1 MHGRKAPP
9 KGKLFIALEELK
21 QLSDRSKIVGQHV
34 GAAVAARTTR
44 ASVSAAGLRYARPLF
59 DRAAELRLPAF
70 VARPAQPVYDDHV
83 PLLQAGIPAVD
94 LIDFDFPEWHTTGD
108 VPAVCDPASLGQV
121 GTLAWSLARSPLPGF

>member
-1 MHGRKAPP
+1 MKMQNPHRKTSPP
-9 KGKLFIALEELK
+9 RWWR
-21 QLSDRSKIVGQHV
+21 Q
-34 GAAVAARTTR
+34 
-44 ASVSAAGLRYARPLF
+44 
-59 DRAAELRLPAF
+59 LRLDLR
-70 VARPAQPVYDDHV
+70 VLARLFPWRVGGLLTVGIAVMALIFQRVYDDHV